1 MKQNFD
7 LKLKNNLKSLRK
19 NELFFFIKKVILN
32 SSLNNLTKNNRNL
45 LRCTLLFNSSLSVRL
60 FKTKATFT
68 HIVSQCSLTW
78 RTRSVYSFF
87 KLSRMC
93 IRELA
98 AFSFLKGLRKSS
110 W

>member
-1 MKQNFD
+1 MKKNYN
-7 LKLKNNLKSLRK
+7 LKLKSDLKSLR
-19 NELFFFIKKVILN
+19 NIESISFLKKVILN
-32 SSLNNLTKNNRNL
+32 SSLNTLTKHNQNT
-45 LRCTLLFNSSLSVRL
+45 LRCALLFSSQLGVRL
-60 FKTKATFT
+60 LKNRATFV

-78 RTRSVYSFF
+78 RTRSIYSFF